1 MCKLGSVDG
10 IFKAITRFWQ
20 QLFILMVAP
29 RGIHLPVAFAWL
41 PDKTAVSY
49 YVSSSGSY
57 TMPSLKIPLKSLQV
71 NTVRLRQIKCDFEV
85 SIHIL
90 LLTDIV
96 YYRF

>member
-1 MCKLGSVDG
+1 MVDG
-10 IFKAITRFWQ
+10 W
-20 QLFILMVAP
+20 
-29 RGIHLPVAFAWL
+29 GIHLPVAFAWL

-57 TMPSLKIPLKSLQV
+57 KMPSLKIPLKSLQV
-71 NTVRLRQIKCDFEV
+71 STIRLRQIKCDFEV